1 MPMSEAFHVQPA
13 AEFDLTA
20 LADLYTR
27 AFADYVYPVIVTS
40 AELARRIPVER
51 IDLDRSRIAYVDQTP
66 AGLALLCLE
75 GDHACC
81 GGFGIT
87 TPFRGRGI
95 ATPLTIAMLE
105 AAREAGARHLRLIV
119 LVENEPAV
127 RTYLRAG
134 LRIRRTLE
142 TWTWRRPPACPPV
155 LSMLPVRAAP
165 PAALLAHFA
174 ALHTIPPI
182 WSRDLPT
189 LQRTPD
195 LSGWAVFT
203 VNERLTAYALVNH
216 CIDGSAEL
224 VDIAAEDTDGA
235 WAVIHVLQATYDRIT
250 LSNEPVES
258 PLAALFAAAGFV
270 TAYPRYEMDIAL

>member
-1 MPMSEAFHVQPA
+1 MSKTFHVQPA
-13 AEFDLTA
+13 TELDLTA

-27 AFADYVYPVIVTS
+27 AFADYVYPVVVTP
-40 AELARRIPVER
+40 AELARRIPAER
-51 IDLDRSRIAYVDQTP
+51 IDLDRSPIAYVDQTP

-75 GDHACC
+75 GDQACC

-87 TPFRGRGI
+87 APFRGRGM
-95 ATPLTIAMLE
+95 ATPLTTVLVE
-105 AAREAGARHLRLIV
+105 AARDAGARRLRLIV
-119 LVENEPAV
+119 LMENEPAV

-142 TWTWRRPPACPPV
+142 TWTWRRPPVWHPV
-155 LSMLPVRAAP
+155 LSTLPVRAAP
-165 PAALLAHFA
+165 PAALLEHFT
-174 ALHTIPPI
+174 ALHTVPPI

-195 LSGWAVFT
+195 LSGWAAFAA
-203 VNERLTAYALVNH
+203 NERLTAYALVERR
-216 CIDGSAEL
+216 IAGSTEL
-224 VDIAAEDTDGA
+224 VDIAAEDPDGA
-235 WAVIHVLQATYDRIT
+235 WAIIHALQATYDQIT
-250 LSNEPVES
+250 LSNEPAES